1 MVELPAGCANATFDS
16 QTCSQV
22 PCTTA
27 TGDCTAGNGAQCCY
41 REASSSDISIVCRPY
56 NPLTLSQPQTC
67 SCQPCGNIAIDVIVT
82 VNSSADGSPVMGATV
97 DYTITG
103 GTPSDIM
110 TDSLGMATISATVS
124 DVTIDLN
131 IAAIGFVPE
140 GRQVQLIP
148 PGPLRLSVVLLS
160 QSISDNGPDAS
171 IIEVGSIATVEYT
184 LVMTTDGDPFMGDV
198 TALTSYFAA
207 EMPLSF
213 DAAMPPPVV
222 TSDGMSNTY
231 YAVRLIAAT
240 RLVDDMVPL
249 TTSGIVET
257 NFTVGPNDTTFSLL
271 TYDGNWM
278 SDSAVTIT
286 PGDNGE
292 VIANAML
299 SDTELPWSIGSLVP
313 NEDICYVQVRTFR
326 SWTFN
331 NPLSEVEVEVL
342 QLFEQFGRTFFFR
355 SIGITG
361 DGSVSTDGTVVDHA
375 ACLPVICAQANEG
388 TIRALYHVYL
398 DAYPI
403 QPVGFYPAGQVVNI
417 TTTASSPSGP
427 LFPSQADCSMASDG
441 QYARFD
447 LPIANP
453 PPTDI
458 DLADDNDGFVFLR
471 VSWHDCF
478 EYNRVSTIS
487 VDPSTNDIL
496 AIYSSVVTES
506 GEINKGII
514 EDPTTS
520 GGMPVNCIDGPMDAI
535 TARTACIRVAPN
547 SNVTLQ
553 VELNPESA
561 MYTMDNELCS
571 LNQTIGSLMESNAS
585 DNRLRFDLSNILSMY
600 PPVMNLTTLN
610 NMGIYFDRL
619 SANVAYEQCMNPP
632 VNSTSAELSGS
643 IAIFD
648 CQ

>member
-1 MVELPAGCANATFDS
+1 MGAMVE
-16 QTCSQV
+16 
-22 PCTTA
+22 
-27 TGDCTAGNGAQCCY
+27 
-41 REASSSDISIVCRPY
+41 
-56 NPLTLSQPQTC
+56 
-67 SCQPCGNIAIDVIVT
+67 
-82 VNSSADGSPVMGATV
+82 
-97 DYTITG
+97 YTITG
-103 GTPSDIM
+103 GTPSDTM

-131 IAAIGFVPE
+131 ITATGFVPE

-184 LVMTTDGDPFMGDV
+184 LVMTTDGDTFMGNV

-222 TSDGMSNTY
+222 ISDSMSNTY

-240 RLVDDMVPL
+240 RLVDDSGMMPM
-249 TTSGIVET
+249 TTSVVVET
-257 NFTVGPNDTTFSLL
+257 NFTDEPDNTLSLL

-278 SDSAVTIT
+278 IGSSVTIT
-286 PGDNGE
+286 PGDNNGE
-292 VIANAML
+292 VMANAML
-299 SDTELPWSIGSLVP
+299 SDTELPWAIGHPVP
-313 NEDICYVQVRTFR
+313 AGEICYVQVRTFR
-326 SWTFN
+326 RDN

-355 SIGITG
+355 SIGTTG

-375 ACLPVICAQANEG
+375 ACLPVICARANEG

-398 DAYPI
+398 DANMI
-403 QPVGFYPAGQVVNI
+403 QPMGFYPAGQIVNI
-417 TTTASSPSGP
+417 NTTTSSAGGP
-427 LFPSQADCSMASDG
+427 LFPSQAECNMTSDG

-487 VDPSTNDIL
+487 VDSSTNNIL

-506 GEINKGII
+506 GEINNGTI

-535 TARTACIRVAPN
+535 TARTACIQVAPN

-561 MYTMDNELCS
+561 MYTMDNELCN

-619 SANVAYEQCMNPP
+619 SANVAYEQCMNP

-648 CQ
+648 CHTI